1 MHEHRSTHVAAALI
15 ALTVFIAA
23 LPAKASTPEVV
34 TKRNG
39 ETEVVFRENN
49 CVVYY
54 DARGR
59 LVRAN
64 DNCRRQQKQ
73 QANAAHMQYRS
84 ERDVTSRSRE
94 EQGDPEAG
102 FAEWQQRQQAGEEGD
117 PEAGYAEWQRRRQEA
132 ERGDPEAGF
141 AEWQRQQG
149 AAQSVPEV
157 RVRRNGQREVI
168 FEGNDCVV
176 NFNPQGKRV
185 KQNRNCSRE
194 QVQRADDAMA
204 RHRREQ
210 DM

>member
-15 ALTVFIAA
+15 ALTVFFAA

-84 ERDVTSRSRE
+84 EQDVTSRSRE
-94 EQGDPEAG
+94 EQ
-102 FAEWQQRQQAGEEGD
+102 
-117 PEAGYAEWQRRRQEA
+117 
-132 ERGDPEAGF
+132 GDPEAGF

-157 RVRRNGQREVI
+157 RVRRNGQGEVI